1 MDLQGLRCTLKT
13 PFGDIRVHSALTG
26 QFNLEN
32 LLVAT
37 GTALAAGASPDQ
49 AAAGVEALRGV
60 PGRLERI
67 DRGQPF
73 SAFVDYAHTD
83 DALKNLLQ
91 TLRELG
97 PRRLITVFGCG
108 GDRDKAKRPL
118 MGAVAARL
126 SDILILTSDNPR
138 TEDPEAIARDAEMGI
153 LPEIAGGK
161 TYERVLDRRQAI
173 GRALDLAG
181 EGDAV
186 VVAGKGHE
194 RDQTTGTVKREFHD
208 PTVLGELLGDMGWR

>member
-1 MDLQGLRCTLKT
+1 
-13 PFGDIRVHSALTG
+13 
-26 QFNLEN
+26 
-32 LLVAT
+32 
-37 GTALAAGASPDQ
+37 
-49 AAAGVEALRGV
+49 
-60 PGRLERI
+60 
-67 DRGQPF
+67 
-73 SAFVDYAHTD
+73 
-83 DALKNLLQ
+83 
-91 TLRELG
+91 
-97 PRRLITVFGCG
+97 
-108 GDRDKAKRPL
+108 